1 MADLNRMHE
10 DHVARVEE
18 DLHQHHHQHTHPSAA
33 AGGAAATSTEHV
45 TQWYCSKPKVLENK
59 H

>member
-1 MADLNRMHE
+1 MADLNRMHD

-18 DLHQHHHQHTHPSAA
+18 DLHQHHHQHTHPPAA

-45 TQWYCSKPKVLENK
+45 TQ
-59 H
+59 

>member
-1 MADLNRMHE
+1 MHE

-18 DLHQHHHQHTHPSAA
+18 DLHQHQHTHPPAA

-45 TQWYCSKPKVLENK
+45 TQ
-59 H
+59 